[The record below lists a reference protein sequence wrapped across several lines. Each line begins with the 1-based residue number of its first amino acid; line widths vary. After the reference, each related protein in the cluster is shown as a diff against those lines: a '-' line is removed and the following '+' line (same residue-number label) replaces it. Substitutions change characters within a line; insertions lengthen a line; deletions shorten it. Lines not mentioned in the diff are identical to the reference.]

1 MKKFI
6 NNLIKV
12 LLPLVL
18 GGAILYVT
26 YRDFDFS
33 SVGKVL
39 FNEMIPGWMLLSLV
53 FEVLSHVCRGLRW
66 KQALSPLGE
75 HPRTANCINA
85 IFISYAS
92 SLIIPRIGEVLRCG
106 VLTRYDNVSFSKSL
120 GTVVTE
126 RVVDMVCVAL
136 IATTALLTQ
145 LDTFKSFF
153 QRTGSNLGSIQ
164 ELLSSTEFYL
174 ALATIFALI
183 FIAVVILRKLSFAE
197 KVKSTARNL
206 WEGIISVR
214 KVKNLPLFLFL
225 SFAVWGCYIMQ
236 FYLTFYCF
244 GFTEHLGFGVG
255 LSAFVLGSF
264 AVLIPTP
271 NGAGPWH
278 YAIISMLVLYGV
290 SQEDAG
296 IFALLVHGIQ
306 TFVMIGL
313 GIYGM
318 LSLLIIGKR
327 KSLTQGEVTN
337 NQAQ

>member
-1 MKKFI
+1 MRKHLKSLLKI
-6 NNLIKV
+6 
-12 LLPLVL
+12 LLPLAL

-33 SVGKVL
+33 SVGQVL
-39 FNEMIPGWMLLSLV
+39 FHEMSLSWMMLSLV
-53 FEVLSHVCRGLRW
+53 FEVMSHVCRGLRW
-66 KQALSPLGE
+66 KQVLAPLGE
-75 HPRTANCINA
+75 QPRTVNCINA

-327 KSLTQGEVTN
+327 KSLTQGEVSN